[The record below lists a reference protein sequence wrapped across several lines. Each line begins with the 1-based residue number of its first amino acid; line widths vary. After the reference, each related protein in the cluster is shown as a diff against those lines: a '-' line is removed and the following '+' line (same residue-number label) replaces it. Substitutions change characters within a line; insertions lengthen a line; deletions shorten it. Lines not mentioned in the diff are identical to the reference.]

1 MRLHLQRNR
10 CFGRRRCLASFSTTG
25 TARGR
30 LDRDD
35 EGVEFPSLK
44 AAYEDAT
51 QAAVDMSMDACCSG
65 QCATQDA
72 FEIRDESGRVLAV
85 LPFAEALSRA
95 QMG

>member
-1 MRLHLQRNR
+1 MLREEAGMPPFFFDYRDGQ
-10 CFGRRRCLASFSTTG
+10 
-25 TARGR
+25 GR

-35 EGVEFPSLK
+35 EGAEFPSLK

-51 QAAVDMSMDACCSG
+51 QAAAVDMSLDACCSG

-85 LPFAEALSRA
+85 SPFAEAQSRA
-95 QMG
+95 H